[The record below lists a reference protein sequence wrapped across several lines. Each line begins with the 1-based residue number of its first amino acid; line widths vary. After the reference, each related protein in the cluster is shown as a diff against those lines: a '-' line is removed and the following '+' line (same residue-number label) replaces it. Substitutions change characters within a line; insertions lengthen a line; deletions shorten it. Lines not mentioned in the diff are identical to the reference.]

1 MTTEPKSKLSELQ
14 ATISK
19 MSLEACCVAVLPELG
34 LLWGDVSR
42 AIRASRLP
50 MTPASA
56 ARVLCKHIARSL
68 PAEEY
73 DDLLNRLK
81 LKLVATQNRV
91 WHLVSLS
98 EPESEE
104 PVSVAAMT
112 SRVRHALRKAKAPKN
127 MITVVE
133 SVNIG
138 DLVYFSV
145 QLVSATRQGNT
156 LYCAVP
162 PGRPVALL
170 SSLGAKTMLKA
181 IVEGLG
187 YKTHTDESLHGR
199 DIPSLLRIHARG
211 SGADHVQLLEGAPE
225 YRPQPLLTDNGID
238 FTYKGY
244 NEEYMELVM
253 GPDPPL
259 MTDLKIQTSEPFF
272 DPNRLKKNINL
283 TIELKSP
290 DIASTLKEWVKLGAL
305 SPTSP
310 LVQIFHQ
317 TQNNSIA
324 YQRDDH

>member
-1 MTTEPKSKLSELQ
+1 MTTDPKSKLSELQ

-34 LLWGDVSR
+34 LLWSDVSR
-42 AIRASRLP
+42 AIRSSRMP

-56 ARVLCKHIARSL
+56 ARVLCRHISRSL

-81 LKLVATQNRV
+81 LKLVATQRRV

-104 PVSVAAMT
+104 PVSAAAVT

-127 MITVVE
+127 MTTVVE

-145 QLVSATRQGNT
+145 QLVSATKQGST

-187 YKTHTDESLHGR
+187 YKTYTDESLHGR

-211 SGADHVQLLEGAPE
+211 SGGDHVELRGAPE

-259 MTDLKIQTSEPFF
+259 LTNLKIQTSEPFY
-272 DPNRLKKNINL
+272 DPNRLNKNINL

-290 DIASTLKEWVKLGAL
+290 DIAATLKEWVRLGAL
-305 SPTSP
+305 APTSP

-317 TQNNSIA
+317 TQSSSIT
-324 YQRDDH
+324 YQRDDD

>member
-1 MTTEPKSKLSELQ
+1 MTADPKSKLSELQ

-42 AIRASRLP
+42 AIRGSRLP

-56 ARVLCKHIARSL
+56 ARVLCRHIARSL

-98 EPESEE
+98 EPESDE
-104 PVSVAAMT
+104 PVSAAAMT

-127 MITVVE
+127 MTTVVE

-145 QLVSATRQGNT
+145 QLVSATKQGNT

-170 SSLGAKTMLKA
+170 STLGAKTMLKA

-187 YKTHTDESLHGR
+187 YKTFTDESLHGR
-199 DIPSLLRIHARG
+199 DIPSLLRVHARG
-211 SGADHVQLLEGAPE
+211 AADHEDILGAPE

-244 NEEYMELVM
+244 NEEYMEQVM
-253 GPDPPL
+253 GPSPPL

-283 TIELKSP
+283 TIELKST
-290 DIASTLKEWVKLGAL
+290 DIASTLKQWVKLGAL
-305 SPTSP
+305 KPTSP

-317 TQNNSIA
+317 TQSNSIV
-324 YQRDDH
+324 YQRDD